1 MPSNLH
7 EDRLDR
13 VAQWLD
19 QPHITS
25 VLDLGCGSGSLLQR
39 LVHNPRLTRI
49 LALEQSGMLIHQA
62 KHNLAP
68 WLGPDSPLTFRQG
81 SFTDPTLPL
90 TGFDVATLI
99 ETIEH
104 VDPGQLSLVE
114 KAVFGHYR
122 PGEVIITTPNGEYN
136 PLLGLGPKDKRDP
149 DHRFEWP
156 RDRFRKWCLGIAG
169 RHGYQAR
176 FSGIGEA
183 DEQLGS
189 PTQVARFTRLTD

>member
-7 EDRLDR
+7 EDRLDQ
-13 VAQWLD
+13 VALWLD
-19 QPHITS
+19 SPAIAS

-49 LALEQSGMLIHQA
+49 LGIEQNGGLLRQA
-62 KHNLAP
+62 RHNLAP
-68 WLGPDSPLTFRQG
+68 WLREDSPLQLTVG
-81 SFTDPTLPL
+81 SFTDTSLPV
-90 TGFDVATLI
+90 TGFDAATLI

-114 KAVFGHYR
+114 MAVFGHYR
-122 PGEVIITTPNGEYN
+122 PVQVIITTPNGEYN
-136 PLLGLGPKDKRDP
+136 PLLGLGPGEKRDP

-156 RDRFRKWCLGIAG
+156 RDRFRRWCLGIAA
-169 RHGYQAR
+169 RHGYQVR
-176 FSGIGEA
+176 ISGIGEA

-189 PTQVARFTRLTD
+189 PTQVARMTRL

>member
-1 MPSNLH
+1 MPSDLH
-7 EDRLDR
+7 EDRLDQ

-19 QPHITS
+19 RPDITS

-49 LALEQSGMLIHQA
+49 LGVELSGMLLRQA
-62 KHNLAP
+62 RHNLSP
-68 WLGPDSPLTFRQG
+68 WLSGESPLQLKLG
-81 SFTDPTLPL
+81 SFTDTALPVS
-90 TGFDVATLI
+90 GFDAATLI

-104 VDPGQLSLVE
+104 IDPGQLSQVE
-114 KAVFGHYR
+114 RAVFGHYR

-136 PLLGLGPKDKRDP
+136 PLLGLGPGDKRDP

-156 RDRFRKWCLGIAG
+156 RDRFRRWCLGIAG
-169 RHGYQAR
+169 RQGYQVR

-189 PTQVARFTRLTD
+189 PTQAARFARL